1 MVGSKEME
9 LEKKLTFIGKDS
21 HFTFRSLSEEDVTDS
36 YVNALKNQRAFL
48 TANPEKIDVFWQQKY
63 IRDIRLSE
71 FDTICG
77 LFSNSVLVGTAGIQ
91 NIKSNETATVGIFIF
106 DPELRGKGY
115 GKTLICSGCYLIS
128 HLFGVSIF
136 AAGAKRT
143 NVASW
148 KAFLS
153 CGFQIA
159 REVKDSL
166 RLILK
171 IEELVKPEF
180 TQKVFVEPCGCANG
194 QGE

>member
-1 MVGSKEME
+1 ME
-9 LEKKLTFIGKDS
+9 LEKNLTFIGKDGD
-21 HFTFRSLSEEDVTDS
+21 FTFRSLSEEDVTDS

-48 TANPEKIDVFWQQKY
+48 TANPENIDLHWQQKY

-91 NIKSNETATVGIFIF
+91 NIKKSETATIGIFVF

-115 GKTLICSGCYLIS
+115 GKTLIWSGCYLIS
-128 HLFGVSIF
+128 YLFGVSSF
-136 AAGAKRT
+136 AAGAKKS

-153 CGFQIA
+153 CGFQIVGEGKDVLKLA
-159 REVKDSL
+159 LEIGDLRRPDFIDNIKVK
-166 RLILK
+166 
-171 IEELVKPEF
+171 
-180 TQKVFVEPCGCANG
+180 
-194 QGE
+194 